1 MLDEKSCREL
11 RGAVDGVKVAP
22 EVREYI
28 ANIVR
33 ATREDPALTLGGSPR
48 ASVALFR
55 VARGAA
61 LLAGRDFVTPDDVK
75 GFAFP
80 VLRHR
85 ITVAPEVEVEGRTSD
100 EVLQALLLRVAA
112 PQ

>member
-1 MLDEKSCREL
+1 
-11 RGAVDGVKVAP
+11 
-22 EVREYI
+22 
-28 ANIVR
+28 
-33 ATREDPALTLGGSPR
+33 
-48 ASVALFR
+48 
-55 VARGAA
+55 
-61 LLAGRDFVTPDDVK
+61 
-75 GFAFP
+75 